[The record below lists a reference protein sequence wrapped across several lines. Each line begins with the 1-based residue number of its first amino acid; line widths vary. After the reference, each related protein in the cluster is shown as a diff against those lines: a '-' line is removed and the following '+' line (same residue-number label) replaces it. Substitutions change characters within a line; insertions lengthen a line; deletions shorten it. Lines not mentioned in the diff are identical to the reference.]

1 MKLTSTSTVVDMP
14 ETVTDPDVI
23 HRTYAEFGGD
33 DTSDADLVALV
44 AHRVQHPR
52 EGHADSFI
60 LHAPLEVLARAALL
74 PWVAPEGRA
83 ISRSRL
89 VAVATQFEAQ
99 PAMVAAAPSLSE
111 QSPESAAGA
120 LVAALSNAD
129 LEATD
134 QAALDLAASVSGAAL
149 TNLIGDAVLPSV
161 AAAGHAPIFLYQL
174 PRVSPRGE
182 AATALLR
189 PLARELGRFPQLQLE
204 WVQDRPTTGGS
215 AAALA
220 DALASVPQ
228 LGLPGST
235 FIYPLMHQVDQQA
248 APELLRPAL
257 GGVSVDDARPIIL
270 RSAARAMIM
279 GPAEHAPYGW
289 SHCLTMSQAAL
300 EIAPGLKDPSL
311 GVAVAASNVVGFL
324 AALADVPIPT
334 TVELDTPGGSFADA
348 VTDGMTSAAGRA
360 FHATDDELGAI
371 RTHIVTAACA
381 RHDAHLVK
389 YTLACLDAMAADP
402 PAARLYLAAAA
413 TLLAFWTPIVD
424 PDDPLGGARSPT

>member
-1 MKLTSTSTVVDMP
+1 MT
-14 ETVTDPDVI
+14 ETVADSDVI
-23 HRTYAEFGGD
+23 HRTYTELGGD
-33 DTSDADLVALV
+33 DISDVDLVARV
-44 AHRVQHPR
+44 ARRVQRPR

-74 PWVAPEGRA
+74 PWVAPAGRA
-83 ISRSRL
+83 IARLRL

-99 PAMVAAAPSLSE
+99 PAMEAATPRTEAKTPETAAAE
-111 QSPESAAGA
+111 
-120 LVAALSNAD
+120 LVAALSTAD

-134 QAALDLAASVSGAAL
+134 RAAFDLAASASGAAL
-149 TNLIGDAVLPSV
+149 TNLIGDAVLPSL

-182 AATALLR
+182 APTALLR
-189 PLARELGRFPQLQLE
+189 PLARELGRFPQLQLK
-204 WVQDRPTTGGS
+204 WVQNRPATGGS

-228 LGLPGST
+228 LGVPGST
-235 FIYPLMHQVDQQA
+235 YIYPLMHQVDQQV
-248 APELLRPAL
+248 APELLGPVL

-270 RSAARAMIM
+270 RAAARAMVM

-311 GVAVAASNVVGFL
+311 GIAVAASNVVGFL
-324 AALADVPIPT
+324 AALADAPIPT
-334 TVELDTPGGSFADA
+334 TVELDSPGGTFTAA
-348 VTDGMTSAAGRA
+348 VGNGMTSAAARG
-360 FHATDDELGAI
+360 FHAADDEVGAI
-371 RTHIVTAACA
+371 RTEIITEACA

-389 YTLACLDAMAADP
+389 YTLACLDAMAVDP
-402 PAARLYLAAAA
+402 GGARLYLAAAA
-413 TLLAFWTPIVD
+413 TLLAHWTAIVD
-424 PDDPLGGARSPT
+424 PDDALAT